1 MLSSIIVRKISLAA
15 LLLGLAL
22 ALVAPALL
30 AARASACGMACCRT
44 GMTRGM
50 APDRAMQGAMPM
62 PGCSSGGTCSLR
74 GCGGELPAFAPGAL
88 PPSVLPA
95 ALPLPLPAR
104 ASAPLAAPLHR
115 PASLS
120 PDLPDQPPRA

>member
-1 MLSSIIVRKISLAA
+1 MRKISLAA
-15 LLLGLAL
+15 LLLGLGL

-44 GMTRGM
+44 GMAPRM
-50 APDRAMQGAMPM
+50 APTMEKQGAMPM
-62 PGCSSGGTCSLR
+62 PGCSGGATCSLR
-74 GCGGELPAFAPGAL
+74 GCGGELPAVAPGGL
-88 PPSVLPA
+88 PPSVLRA
-95 ALPLPLPAR
+95 ALPLPLPQGATAPPT
-104 ASAPLAAPLHR
+104 ASVHL